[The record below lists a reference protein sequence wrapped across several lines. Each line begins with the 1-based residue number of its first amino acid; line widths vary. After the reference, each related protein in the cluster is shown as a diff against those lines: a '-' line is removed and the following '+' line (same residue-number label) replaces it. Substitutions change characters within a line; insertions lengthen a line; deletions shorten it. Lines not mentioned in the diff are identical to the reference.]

1 MSSELISVIIP
12 VYNVEAYLK
21 ECAASIM
28 GQTYENFEAIVVDDG
43 STDSSGT
50 LCDALE
56 GLDHRFRVIHQKN
69 KGLSGAR
76 NTGLAQAKG
85 DYICFVDSDDMVSPN
100 YLAEMLDAI
109 KAGKADMAICD
120 VESTKLCE
128 PAYDIKE
135 SCILRPSVCREWL
148 EDPDSREY
156 VLMVVAWNKLYSKEL
171 LKGYSF
177 VEGKWHED
185 EFAINQII
193 YKLNRAVFVPKKLY
207 KYRDN
212 VEGITGESNKYNSK
226 HMDVFDA
233 YKERVDIAIEN
244 KDRDFANITLR
255 NTLYKLTVL
264 YFKNSNKALEY
275 KKSFRDIFDNYNR
288 YLDKKQRLKYRMF
301 IKFPRAY
308 GKIFNLI

>member
-56 GLDHRFRVIHQKN
+56 GLDSRFRVIHQEN

-109 KAGKADMAICD
+109 KAGKADMALCD

-135 SCILRPSVCREWL
+135 SCTLR
-148 EDPDSREY
+148 DPDSREY

-193 YKLNRAVFVPKKLY
+193 YKLNRAVYVPKKLY

-212 VEGITGESNKYNSK
+212 VDGITGESNKYNSK
-226 HMDVFDA
+226 HMDVFGA
-233 YKERVDIAIEN
+233 YKERIDIAIKN
-244 KDRDFANITLR
+244 KDREFANITLR
-255 NTLYKLTVL
+255 NSLYKLTVL
-264 YFKNSNKALEY
+264 YFKNPNKAVEY
-275 KKSFRDIFDNYNR
+275 KKYFSEIFDNYNR
-288 YLDKKQRLKYRMF
+288 YLDNKQRIKYQMF